1 MASGNK
7 PIVAVDIDEVLAQFI
22 PKLADFHNDIYGGP
36 SLSAESFVSYE
47 FHKVWGGSIEE
58 CNQKME
64 AFFESDYFKERIDPM
79 PHALETLQ
87 RMKEKYSLH
96 VVTARQH
103 KVEEV
108 TRSWLSKYFPNIF
121 EDIHFGNHYS
131 TSGKSRSKAE
141 MCKSI
146 GAKVLIDDSLIYATQ
161 CALADISVVL
171 FGHYPWNQ
179 CIESTSH
186 YHDVTVILNAHERNE
201 VVVQDYRE
209 ELFLHDQLTQ
219 QASNSGPHHV
229 YRVSSWQLVEKAV
242 EYMLSFR
249 KDIVGPAQSIS
260 EAEAE
265 ERERSF
271 AGNDKL
277 VVAAIQMCSKNDKSQ
292 NFLQTSN
299 LIEQAI
305 QAYPGLS
312 LVCLPENSAFLGS
325 SQAETAAAGE
335 SLSAPDGYIS
345 RLQAIAR
352 EKKVWL
358 SVGGFAE
365 KSEELAGSKVYNA
378 HFLIDRNGNL
388 KRPVY
393 HKVHLFDCPLVG
405 LQESK
410 LAASG
415 RSVVV
420 MEVEGWRVGLAV
432 CYDLRFPE
440 FFEAMRGAEGQP
452 LDLLLLPA
460 AFTVPTGAAHWE
472 ILLRARAIEQQCYVV
487 AAAQSGQH
495 NERRASYG
503 HSMVIDPWGKIVNQL
518 YTEPEGV
525 CGAVLERSRLA
536 EVRRNLPALEHRRP
550 DVYRST

>member
-1 MASGNK
+1 
-7 PIVAVDIDEVLAQFI
+7 
-22 PKLADFHNDIYGGP
+22 
-36 SLSAESFVSYE
+36 
-47 FHKVWGGSIEE
+47 
-58 CNQKME
+58 ME

-103 KVEEV
+103 RVEEV
-108 TRSWLSKYFPNIF
+108 TRSWLNKYFPDIF
-121 EDIHFGNHYS
+121 EEIHFGNHYS

-179 CIESTSH
+179 CIEPTSH

-209 ELFLHDQLTQ
+209 ELFLHDQLLQ
-219 QASNSGPHHV
+219 QVSNSGPHHV
-229 YRVSSWQLVEKAV
+229 YRVPSWQWIEKAV

-249 KDIVGPAQSIS
+249 KDVVGPAQSLDM
-260 EAEAE
+260 EVVEKE
-265 ERERSF
+265 GRF

-277 VVAAIQMCSKNDKSQ
+277 IVAAIQMCSKNDKAQ
-292 NFLQTSN
+292 NFLQTST
-299 LIEQAI
+299 LIEEAI
-305 QAYPGLS
+305 QSYPEID

-325 SQAETAAAGE
+325 SQAETAAAAE
-335 SLSAPDGYIS
+335 RLSAQDGYVS
-345 RLQAIAR
+345 RLQEIAR
-352 EKKVWL
+352 EKKIWL

-365 KSEELAGSKVYNA
+365 KSEELVDGRVYNA

-410 LAASG
+410 LAGEFSILSIFL
-415 RSVVV
+415 SV
-420 MEVEGWRVGLAV
+420 
-432 CYDLRFPE
+432 
-440 FFEAMRGAEGQP
+440 
-452 LDLLLLPA
+452 
-460 AFTVPTGAAHWE
+460 
-472 ILLRARAIEQQCYVV
+472 
-487 AAAQSGQH
+487 
-495 NERRASYG
+495 
-503 HSMVIDPWGKIVNQL
+503 
-518 YTEPEGV
+518 
-525 CGAVLERSRLA
+525 
-536 EVRRNLPALEHRRP
+536 
-550 DVYRST
+550 